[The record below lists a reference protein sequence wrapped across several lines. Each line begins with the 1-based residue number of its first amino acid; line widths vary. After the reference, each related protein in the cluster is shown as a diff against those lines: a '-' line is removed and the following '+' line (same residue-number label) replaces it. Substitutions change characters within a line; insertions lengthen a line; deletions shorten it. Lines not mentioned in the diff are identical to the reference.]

1 MQGGST
7 LQMNCVR
14 RKAFSHLLQSALD
27 DASAGIPDTPI
38 IWVDDTCLT
47 FVSDVW
53 TSALTRD
60 ILKVTWQSNLIV
72 EGVLADGLIEP
83 TAASAASVIE
93 QQFGS
98 FLRVQFD
105 RWALAYEQELVR
117 NGIPSDLPYDRML
130 IDRTLVAMRSDDMEL
145 LRRGAMAMSW
155 NKEVQVGDEMPSVP
169 VGANKGMVVFAR
181 QIGNTLPIV
190 GSWIPL
196 SKEPLILYDGSYVV
210 FDGPIPETTVLAA
223 PGHRLKTLI
232 ETGLPSLDDRII
244 VGIHSVGEHAHGFTL
259 WDEAL
264 YYYIELKADLIP
276 LGSFL
281 R

>member
-130 IDRTLVAMRSDDMEL
+130 IDRTLVAMLGDDMEFVN
-145 LRRGAMAMSW
+145 RGAMSLSC
-155 NKEVQVGDEMPSVP
+155 NKKVQVGDELPSVP

-181 QIGNTLPIV
+181 QIGTTLPVV
-190 GSWIPL
+190 GSWKPL
-196 SKEPLILYDGSYVV
+196 SKDPLILFDGSYVV
-210 FDGPIPETTVLAA
+210 FDGPIPETRIFTA
-223 PGHRLKTLI
+223 PGLQLKELI
-232 ETGLPSLDDRII
+232 ETGVPSLDNRII
-244 VGIHSVGEHAHGFTL
+244 VSIHSVGEHAHGFTL
-259 WDEAL
+259 WDEA
-264 YYYIELKADLIP
+264 YFYYIELEVDLIP
-276 LGSFL
+276 LGSVL

>member
-1 MQGGST
+1 M
-7 LQMNCVR
+7 LQMNCAR
-14 RKAFSHLLQSALD
+14 RSAFSHLLQSALN
-27 DASAGIPDTPI
+27 DASADITDTPI
-38 IWVDDTCLT
+38 IRVDDTRLT

-53 TSALTRD
+53 TSAMKRD
-60 ILKVTWQSNLIV
+60 TLQVTWRSNPTA
-72 EGVLADGLIEP
+72 EGVLSDGPIEP
-83 TAASAASVIE
+83 TAASAASVIDQE
-93 QQFGS
+93 FGS
-98 FLRVQFD
+98 FLRIQCD
-105 RWALAYEQELVR
+105 RWTLAHDQELVR
-117 NGIPSDLPYDRML
+117 DGIPSDLPYDRML

-155 NKEVQVGDEMPSVP
+155 NKEVQVGDELPSVP

-190 GSWIPL
+190 GNWIPL